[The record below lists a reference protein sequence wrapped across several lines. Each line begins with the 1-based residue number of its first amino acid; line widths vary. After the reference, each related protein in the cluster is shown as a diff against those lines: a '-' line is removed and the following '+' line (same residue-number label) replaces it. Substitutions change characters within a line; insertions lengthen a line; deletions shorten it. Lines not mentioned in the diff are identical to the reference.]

1 MECKHTNIT
10 KRGYTKLWILRR
22 LKRSGANQTELVDI
36 YCKHVRSILEYAAV
50 VWHAGLTQI
59 NSADIERVQKA
70 ALSIILGRNYINY
83 QNALEKLKLNTL
95 SERREV
101 LCLKFAK
108 KAIKSEKYSSWFK
121 PDINSQNT
129 RRKVNRT
136 KNVLTRTARFQKS
149 VLPYITSLLN
159 KT

>member
-1 MECKHTNIT
+1 M
-10 KRGYTKLWILRR
+10 
-22 LKRSGANQTELVDI
+22 
-36 YCKHVRSILEYAAV
+36 
-50 VWHAGLTQI
+50 WHAGLTQI

-83 QNALEKLKLNTL
+83 QNALEKLKLHTL